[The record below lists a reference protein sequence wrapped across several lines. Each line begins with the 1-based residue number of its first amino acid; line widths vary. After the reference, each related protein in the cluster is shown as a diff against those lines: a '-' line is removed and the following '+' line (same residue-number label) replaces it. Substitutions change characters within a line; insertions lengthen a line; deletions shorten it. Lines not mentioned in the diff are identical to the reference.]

1 MERRREPLIMQ
12 CGVVALLFFLLPP
25 TSSAAPL
32 TVKGIG
38 THAVYVEGIGTLTVP
53 YDVEPL
59 VAVLQFARMASRQ
72 GIEDIEDTAVLTR
85 ILDFFCTKRACTRDL
100 PQTVM
105 VPNTPL
111 VVEPLVVEPWDEPAD
126 RLEAHAL
133 ALLLSPDT
141 PAPVEGDLA
150 VIFEQLCKQTPCIR
164 RGFRVP
170 QPSVTINVE
179 HFDVVES
186 VTVGVWQEPAEVV
199 EAFARSVADSGKTI
213 GFEFMKQ
220 MMNVFCERRTT
231 CQRLELVTPTTTE
244 LTRRFECN
252 PLEWARAE
260 ALVKMGATRED
271 ASGSNSAFIW
281 RSNGGCVVAVPLRL
295 HWFDAMSGHIPT
307 ATVAALNVL
316 GTDNFLGLVPPQH
329 LTPDGHATLL
339 DVVYDAY
346 DLPSRTH
353 SSYSNGFAIR
363 RQRLLRVTA
372 LNAVVAARFIVQR
385 YEKEVARKSC
395 IHEHLPTLRF
405 YAEKVDTVVEMGVR
419 GVVST
424 WAFLSGLAIG
434 RNDSG
439 VRSLIGVDS
448 EACEY
453 GQPMHLGPAVGIDV
467 RFVKGDSAK
476 VTVPPR
482 DLLFIDTW
490 HVYGHLKRE
499 LSAHHAT
506 TFRYIILHD
515 TTVDAE
521 GGEALR
527 SKQDVG
533 AMMSLSGY
541 PREEIER
548 GLWPAVLE
556 FLADHPEWE
565 IEKRYVNNNGLTVLA
580 RKGNGTAYHGKN

>member
-1 MERRREPLIMQ
+1 MQ
-12 CGVVALLFFLLPP
+12 CGIAALLFLLLLPP

-38 THAVYVEGIGTLTVP
+38 THTVYIEGIGTLTVP

-59 VAVLQFARMASRQ
+59 VAVLQFARTASRQ
-72 GIEDIEDTAVLTR
+72 GFTAIEDTSVLTR
-85 ILDFFCTKRACTRDL
+85 ILDFFCTKRACTRGL
-100 PQTVM
+100 PQTVIIHH
-105 VPNTPL
+105 THPL
-111 VVEPLVVEPWDEPAD
+111 EVEPRLLETFVMVVEPWHEPAD

-133 ALLLSPDT
+133 ALLLSSDT
-141 PAPVEGDLA
+141 PSPVEGDLA
-150 VIFEQLCKQTPCIR
+150 EIFEQLCTQGVCIR
-164 RGFRVP
+164 KGFRAP

-199 EAFARSVADSGKTI
+199 EAFARSVAASGKTI

-244 LTRRFECN
+244 LTKRFECN

-271 ASGSNSAFIW
+271 ASGNRSAFIW
-281 RSNGGCVVAVPLRL
+281 RSNEGCVVAIPLRL
-295 HWFDAMSGHIPT
+295 HWFDESGHIPA

-329 LTPDGHATLL
+329 LTPDGHTTLL

-448 EACEY
+448 EDCEY

-490 HVYGHLKRE
+490 HIYGHLKRE

-506 TFRYIILHD
+506 TSRYIILHD

-527 SKQDVG
+527 SKQDVK

-580 RKGNGTAYHGKN
+580 RKGNGTA

>member
-1 MERRREPLIMQ
+1 MQ
-12 CGVVALLFFLLPP
+12 CAIAALLFLLLLPP
-25 TSSAAPL
+25 TSSVAPL

-38 THAVYVEGIGTLTVP
+38 THTVYIEGIGTLTVP

-59 VAVLQFARMASRQ
+59 VAVLQFARTASRQ
-72 GIEDIEDTAVLTR
+72 GFTAIEDTSVLTR
-85 ILDFFCTKRACTRDL
+85 ILDFFCTKRACTRGL
-100 PQTVM
+100 PQTVIIHH
-105 VPNTPL
+105 THPL
-111 VVEPLVVEPWDEPAD
+111 EVEPRLLETFVMVVEPWHEPAD

-133 ALLLSPDT
+133 ALLLSSDT
-141 PAPVEGDLA
+141 PSPVEGDLA
-150 VIFEQLCKQTPCIR
+150 EIFEQLCTQTPCIR
-164 RGFRVP
+164 KGFRVP

-199 EAFARSVADSGKTI
+199 EAFARSVAASGKTI

-244 LTRRFECN
+244 LTKRFECN

-271 ASGSNSAFIW
+271 ASGNRSAFIW
-281 RSNGGCVVAVPLRL
+281 RSNEGCVVAIPLRL
-295 HWFDAMSGHIPT
+295 HWFDESGHIPA

-329 LTPDGHATLL
+329 LTPDGHTTLL

-490 HVYGHLKRE
+490 HIYGHLKRE

-506 TFRYIILHD
+506 TSRYIILHD

-527 SKQDVG
+527 SKQDVE

-580 RKGNGTAYHGKN
+580 RKGKTI

>member
-1 MERRREPLIMQ
+1 MQ
-12 CGVVALLFFLLPP
+12 CGIAALLFLLLLPP
-25 TSSAAPL
+25 TSSVAPL

-38 THAVYVEGIGTLTVP
+38 THTVYIEGIGTLTVP

-59 VAVLQFARMASRQ
+59 VAVLQFARTASRQ
-72 GIEDIEDTAVLTR
+72 GFTAIEDTSVLTR
-85 ILDFFCTKRACTRDL
+85 ILDFFCTKRACTRGL
-100 PQTVM
+100 PQTVIIHH
-105 VPNTPL
+105 THPL
-111 VVEPLVVEPWDEPAD
+111 EVEPRLLETFVMVVEPWHEPAD

-133 ALLLSPDT
+133 ALLLSSDT
-141 PAPVEGDLA
+141 PSPVEGDLA
-150 VIFEQLCKQTPCIR
+150 EIFEQLCTQGVCIR
-164 RGFRVP
+164 KGFRFP

-199 EAFARSVADSGKTI
+199 EAFARSVAASGKTI

-244 LTRRFECN
+244 LTKRFECN

-271 ASGSNSAFIW
+271 ASGNRSAFIW
-281 RSNGGCVVAVPLRL
+281 RSNEGCVVAIPLRL
-295 HWFDAMSGHIPT
+295 HWFDESGHIPA

-329 LTPDGHATLL
+329 LTPDGHTTLL

-490 HVYGHLKRE
+490 HIYGHLKRE

-506 TFRYIILHD
+506 TSRYIILHD

-527 SKQDVG
+527 SKQDVE

-580 RKGNGTAYHGKN
+580 RKGKTI